1 MFCVWKVSSGLPW
14 PTFFRSRFPAKCFAQ
29 TKDMRACVVI
39 MVPNPKQLACL
50 ESNNLDQFGSSK
62 LYLTLNIPNQ
72 CLSNCHPWHII
83 IVIAANLV
91 PWELILRLRR
101 IWCGVDETT
110 SAPSR
115 VSQVMVGHPPARH
128 CFNGWYLVVR
138 SRAIWLKNGSS
149 DMGLKMFLFLCV
161 AQTCYLWVVGCCID
175 FFVTGAF
182 PSLDFRVSAMKC
194 VEMSMWF
201 CIFRTGPSSFLIVDP
216 IWSKN
221 QV

>member
-1 MFCVWKVSSGLPW
+1 MFCVWKVSSGLSC

-29 TKDMRACVVI
+29 TKDMRACVWI

-115 VSQVMVGHPPARH
+115 VSQVMVGHGRPCRLSWAIHLPDIALM
-128 CFNGWYLVVR
+128 GGTLWYVQE
-138 SRAIWLKNGSS
+138 WY
-149 DMGLKMFLFLCV
+149 GLKMVQVTWGWRCFCLCAWHRHV
-161 AQTCYLWVVGCCID
+161 TCGLQDVVLISLWQEP
-175 FFVTGAF
+175 FQA
-182 PSLDFRVSAMKC
+182 
-194 VEMSMWF
+194 
-201 CIFRTGPSSFLIVDP
+201 
-216 IWSKN
+216 
-221 QV
+221 